1 MTSVLHLPRA
11 EQYPSRTATSWSP
24 ASNLISGM
32 SGGFQMARVLVK
44 ENLGVIEFHLRRDAA
59 SDPVMDAL
67 RSAVL
72 IQAEKFSNFR
82 RPTKALNGFLVGH
95 DRFV

>member
-1 MTSVLHLPRA
+1 
-11 EQYPSRTATSWSP
+11 
-24 ASNLISGM
+24 
-32 SGGFQMARVLVK
+32 MARVLVQK
-44 ENLGVIEFHLRRDAA
+44 NLGVIELHLRRDAA

>member
-11 EQYPSRTATSWSP
+11 EQYPSRTATSCSP

-32 SGGFQMARVLVK
+32 SGGFQMARVLVQK
-44 ENLGVIEFHLRRDAA
+44 NLGVIELHLRRDTA

>member
-1 MTSVLHLPRA
+1 
-11 EQYPSRTATSWSP
+11 
-24 ASNLISGM
+24 
-32 SGGFQMARVLVK
+32 MARILVQK
-44 ENLGVIEFHLRRDAA
+44 NLGVIKLYLSWDSA
-59 SDPVMDAL
+59 SYPVMNAL

-95 DRFV
+95 DHFL

>member
-11 EQYPSRTATSWSP
+11 EQYPSRTATSCSP

-32 SGGFQMARVLVK
+32 SGGFQMARVLVQK
-44 ENLGVIEFHLRRDAA
+44 NLGVIELHLRRDAA